1 MTKTKYIFFIALILL
16 VVGIIGSFIT
26 YNVNKPNIVLEE
38 RKLTDK
44 NITNI
49 EIKVNDENVKI
60 FSTKDSETKVQL
72 TGKSKE
78 KIDSYFTVEV
88 EDGTLLIKL
97 KDDKPFIN
105 FFNFTGRD
113 LTVNV
118 YLPEKNYEFLQIEGD
133 NGTIQAEQQSINN
146 IDVKLDNGQVK
157 MKNLVTTMLKAD
169 LDNGKI
175 YLENIEGEIFGKV
188 NNGKIYL
195 KTNHLDRSITLASD
209 NGDIEI
215 ETNQQ
220 PTNAVLDIKTKNGDV
235 SVFGSSNWDT
245 VIGNGENK
253 IKLTINNG
261 DIKIGK

>member
-97 KDDKPFIN
+97 KDD
-105 FFNFTGRD
+105 
-113 LTVNV
+113 
-118 YLPEKNYEFLQIEGD
+118 Y
-133 NGTIQAEQQSINN
+133 
-146 IDVKLDNGQVK
+146 
-157 MKNLVTTMLKAD
+157 
-169 LDNGKI
+169 
-175 YLENIEGEIFGKV
+175 
-188 NNGKIYL
+188 
-195 KTNHLDRSITLASD
+195 
-209 NGDIEI
+209 
-215 ETNQQ
+215 
-220 PTNAVLDIKTKNGDV
+220 
-235 SVFGSSNWDT
+235 
-245 VIGNGENK
+245 
-253 IKLTINNG
+253 
-261 DIKIGK
+261 